1 MPQAKPNRSFARAAM
16 MVACGVFLI
25 LATGIGASYAADDED
40 MLPDEKFMRDFLRKL
55 GLRNGQEAGIQY
67 QERPPLVIP
76 PSRDLPPPGV
86 NSPLPKNAAWPD
98 DPDIKRQKA
107 EKKAKADRRAI
118 DWNRDIQQ
126 DRMTPEQR
134 EAGRTGADGK
144 TDTSAPAR
152 LGASPAGGGG
162 NSELSPAELG
172 YKGGLW
178 SEFLDFTN
186 IKQKPEVAP
195 FTREPA
201 RTTLTEPP
209 SGYRT
214 PSPSQPYGVFTKD
227 NGVGAKGQQDPQTVR
242 GNQ

>member
-25 LATGIGASYAADDED
+25 LATGIGASYAADDDD

-76 PSRDLPPPGV
+76 PSRDLPPPGM
-86 NSPLPKNAAWPD
+86 NAQLPKNAAWPD

-118 DWNRDIQQ
+118 DWDRDSRQ

-134 EAGRTGADGK
+134 EAGRTGPDGK
-144 TDTSAPAR
+144 ADTPAAQR
-152 LGASPAGGGG
+152 LGSSPAGGGG
-162 NSELSPAELG
+162 NSEMSPAELG

-214 PSPSQPYGVFTKD
+214 PSPDQPYGVFSRD
-227 NGVGAKGQQDPQTVR
+227 SGIAAKGKQDPQMVR
-242 GNQ
+242 GTQ